1 MKGFARHRLDAALAA
16 CALAFGWVS
25 LLYPF
30 GRDQSLFFYIGREWF
45 LRGAIPYRDAIEHKP
60 PGIFVIHGILLRIF
74 GEAMW
79 PIRLFDLGLVL
90 FIGWA
95 CAALLAPAPRPR
107 GLVGTSV
114 LLVAVLYYGFF
125 PFWDTAQC
133 ESVCLALGLGAIV
146 AAARIQRVP
155 LSHVV
160 AGIVCGA
167 AVCVKPP
174 VAWFVLAAAITV
186 GLRTLDWGRALRQ
199 AWSRDRLKALALGW
213 ARFGA
218 GVAVFP
224 LLMIGYFAA
233 HGAAGELALWLV
245 RVNKYYVQN
254 ERGVSELSDI
264 WIHTRGIFHLFAP
277 YSSVFLAAAV
287 VGIVRARIR
296 DERESLVRYAIA
308 FGLFVAAYGSVLMQ
322 LKFYRYHCVAFV
334 GPAALLGGALY
345 LDLRA
350 LVQERSV
357 SDRAVTLGFA
367 VAFVSLYALSPLSAD
382 LWWRTTRDGARY
394 LAGSI
399 TRAEFT
405 EDFTIPELFY
415 SFTDSERAGLW
426 LRDHTKPDDNVA
438 VRAFEP
444 QLYAVAHRRYHG
456 RFFWTNFITDPRRSL
471 LHEQWLAEETA
482 QVDRDPPIYV
492 VTLADDAEVYGTSW
506 YLPRGYR
513 EVERFGVFRV
523 LARQK

>member
-1 MKGFARHRLDAALAA
+1 VKRFARHRLDAALAL
-16 CALAFGWVS
+16 CALGFGWVS

-45 LRGAIPYRDAIEHKP
+45 TRGAIPYRDAIEHKP
-60 PGIFVIHGILLRIF
+60 PGIFVIHGILIRIF

-79 PIRLFDLGLVL
+79 PIRLFDLGAVL

-95 CAALLAPAPRPR
+95 SASLLAPAPRPR

-114 LLVAVLYYGFF
+114 FLVAVLYYGFF
-125 PFWDTAQC
+125 PYWDTAQC

-146 AAARIQRVP
+146 AAARIPRVP
-155 LSHVV
+155 V
-160 AGIVCGA
+160 AELVSGLVCGA

-186 GLRTLDWGRALRQ
+186 GLRTLGFGRAVRE
-199 AWSRDRLKALALGW
+199 AWSRDRVVRLALAW

-218 GVAVFP
+218 GVAAFP
-224 LLMIGYFAA
+224 LLMIAYFAA

-245 RVNKYYVQN
+245 RVNKFYVAH
-254 ERGVSELSDI
+254 ERTVTDVGDVYV
-264 WIHTRGIFHLFAP
+264 HTRGIFILFSP

-322 LKFYRYHCVAFV
+322 MKFFRYHCVAFV
-334 GPAALLGGALY
+334 GPAAILGGALH

-350 LVQERSV
+350 LVRERSF
-357 SDRAVTLGFA
+357 SDRSLTLGFA
-367 VAFVSLYALSPLSAD
+367 VAFISLYALSPLSAD
-382 LWWRTTRDGARY
+382 LWWRNTRDGARY
-394 LAGSI
+394 LSGSI

-405 EDFTIPELFY
+405 EDFSIPELFY
-415 SFTDSERAGLW
+415 SVTDSERVGLW
-426 LRDHTKPDDNVA
+426 LRDHTGPDDNVA

-444 QLYAVAHRRYHG
+444 QVYAVAHRRYHG

-471 LHEQWLAEETA
+471 LRAQWLAEETA
-482 QVDRDPPIYV
+482 QVDRDPPVVV

-513 EVERFGVFRV
+513 EVERFGEFRV